1 MLARS
6 KQIKEEK
13 AEAARASVA
22 LSISSEGSYMLRKKR
37 GNEDIKEVRIVD
49 LIWFLL
55 IYLIYLG

>member
-22 LSISSEGSYMLRKKR
+22 LSISSEGSYTLRKKR
-37 GNEDIKEVRIVD
+37 GNEDIKEVRILD
-49 LIWFLL
+49 LI
-55 IYLIYLG
+55 

>member
-22 LSISSEGSYMLRKKR
+22 LSISSEGSYKSSASYTLRKKR

-49 LIWFLL
+49 LI
-55 IYLIYLG
+55 